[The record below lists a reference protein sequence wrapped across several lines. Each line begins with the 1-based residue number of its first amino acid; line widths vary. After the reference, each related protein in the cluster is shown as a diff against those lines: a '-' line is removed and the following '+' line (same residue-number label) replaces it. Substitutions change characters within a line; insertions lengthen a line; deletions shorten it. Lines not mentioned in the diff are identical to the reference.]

1 MITNFRVEPS
11 FEALI
16 VTVTP
21 VTPCHEQIS
30 QYWRGKHRIKSKME
44 IDPATQG
51 DAGIYECHANNKS
64 VIDLISKLIIL
75 LSYNKMDSMGGGNI
89 YKERNIMTYFFSA
102 CPAHI
107 YYLSRYSIDMRS
119 FRTDYSI
126 FVSSSALSSGY

>member
-1 MITNFRVEPS
+1 MKLGCRCKAIRDGKVSFQPGEGLSRCLLRDYELSCGPS
-11 FEALI
+11 FVALI

-75 LSYNKMDSMGGGNI
+75 LSYNKMDSMGGGI
-89 YKERNIMTYFFSA
+89 FTKKET
-102 CPAHI
+102 
-107 YYLSRYSIDMRS
+107 L
-119 FRTDYSI
+119 
-126 FVSSSALSSGY
+126 

>member
-11 FEALI
+11 FVALI

-21 VTPCHEQIS
+21 VTPCDVQIS

-75 LSYNKMDSMGGGNI
+75 LSYNKMDSMGRGNI

-102 CPAHI
+102 CPHL
-107 YYLSRYSIDMRS
+107 LSFQI
-119 FRTDYSI
+119 
-126 FVSSSALSSGY
+126 LH